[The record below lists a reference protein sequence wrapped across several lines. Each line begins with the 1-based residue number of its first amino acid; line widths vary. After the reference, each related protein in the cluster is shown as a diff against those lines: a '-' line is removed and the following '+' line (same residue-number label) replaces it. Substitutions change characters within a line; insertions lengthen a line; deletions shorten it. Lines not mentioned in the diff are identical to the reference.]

1 MSALPQG
8 AFAALKIRQS
18 MSEDKKFGN
27 DSFKAERQTTVYPPV
42 NNTCK
47 FYNIHYFMSSI
58 PIMNFHFVLDNF
70 SENKTCFIL
79 KVPKLMPKL

>member
-27 DSFKAERQTTVYPPV
+27 DSFKAEKQTTVYPPV
-42 NNTCK
+42 NNKCK
-47 FYNIHYFMSSI
+47 FYNIHCFMSSI
-58 PIMNFHFVLDNF
+58 PVSILFRIIFQRIKPVLF
-70 SENKTCFIL
+70 
-79 KVPKLMPKL
+79 

>member
-18 MSEDKKFGN
+18 MSEDKKFDN
-27 DSFKAERQTTVYPPV
+27 DSFKVERQTTIYPPV
-42 NNTCK
+42 NNKCK
-47 FYNIHYFMSSI
+47 FYNIHCFMNSI
-58 PIMNFHFVLDNF
+58 PVMNFHFVQNNS

-79 KVPKLMPKL
+79 EVYKLMPKL